1 MIRKRIEIVLL
12 ALAIGAL
19 LAATPGHAREPASE
33 RPTGGARQTTLS
45 AARGTVETSREI
57 WSAPDT
63 HAFPVYVEPQR
74 RPHVL
79 PPQPHGFLEDGRD
92 SAYGAEGA
100 DTSPT
105 GEEAEAPDI
114 PFSYF
119 WTEDDGLRM
128 RARNYVRR
136 HQISEHSPG
145 LLASLSQDRVHT
157 RVSGLERWSFGAHN
171 WQTQLT
177 PHTELSVGS
186 SDIALPVWND
196 SVRLGG
202 LSLSQSFME
211 TGEGERDASWKYAL
225 SFGAVDHSAAGT
237 VGDLNFGPMAGSL
250 ALSYDYSP
258 RVSLMSQT
266 EVADDLLMSDITGQ
280 YDLGR
285 WGQWRSGISRSNQGL
300 NQGWRYRAMGDVAL
314 AEDIGM
320 AWEGERYTDGFM
332 DIRRYAGGANPVG
345 GARQR
350 WTASWD
356 AGRWGTLSGL
366 FESVHGREGVLER
379 RFGLNQQFYYS
390 PNLRVE
396 VHAEREVVGGDYDIG
411 LRFSFPLN

>member
-1 MIRKRIEIVLL
+1 MRAMAAA
-12 ALAIGAL
+12 ALVVVA
-19 LAATPGHAREPASE
+19 PVGHARQAVPAVYADDAR
-33 RPTGGARQTTLS
+33 RPQP
-45 AARGTVETSREI
+45 AARGTLQTSREI

-63 HAFPVYVEPQR
+63 HAFPVYAEPR
-74 RPHVL
+74 RHPRPLAPV
-79 PPQPHGFLEDGRD
+79 DG
-92 SAYGAEGA
+92 
-100 DTSPT
+100 SPT
-105 GEEAEAPDI
+105 HGDAGSARLEPDAPVTPEESPVPDI
-114 PFSYF
+114 PYSYF
-119 WTEDDGLRM
+119 WTDEDGLRM
-128 RARNYVRR
+128 RARNHVRR
-136 HQISEHSPG
+136 QQISEHSPG
-145 LLASLSQDRVHT
+145 LWASLSVDRLQT
-157 RVSGLERWSFGAHN
+157 RMSGLEQWSFGAHN
-171 WQTQLT
+171 WRTQLN
-177 PHTELSVGS
+177 PYTELSLGS

-202 LSLSQSFME
+202 LSLSQSFMH
-211 TGEGERDASWKYAL
+211 TGEGEDDARWNYAL
-225 SFGAVDHSAAGT
+225 AFGAVDHSAAGT
-237 VGDLNFGPMAGSL
+237 AGDLNFGPMAGSL
-250 ALSYDYSP
+250 AFSYDYSP

-266 EVADDLLMSDITGQ
+266 EVADDLLMSDVTGQ
-280 YDLGR
+280 YDLGQ

-300 NQGWRYRAMGDVAL
+300 HQGWRYRMMGDVAV

-332 DIRRYAGGANPVG
+332 DIRRYAGGANPAG

>member
-1 MIRKRIEIVLL
+1 MIRKRIEIVLQ
-12 ALAIGAL
+12 ALASGAL
-19 LAATPGHAREPASE
+19 LAVSPGHARQPA
-33 RPTGGARQTTLS
+33 PALHTNGGQAMAI
-45 AARGTVETSREI
+45 AARGTVQTSREV

-63 HAFPVYVEPQR
+63 HAFPVYVEPRR
-74 RPHVL
+74 RPHTL
-79 PPQPHGFLEDGRD
+79 PPLEDGSLHDEVD
-92 SAYGAEGA
+92 SGSAFQESDDSLTAVA
-100 DTSPT
+100 DV
-105 GEEAEAPDI
+105 PDI
-114 PFSYF
+114 PYSYF
-119 WTEDDGLRM
+119 WSDEDGLRM
-128 RARNYVRR
+128 RARNHARR
-136 HQISEHSPG
+136 HEISEHSPG
-145 LLASLSQDRVHT
+145 LWASLSTDRLDT
-157 RVSGLERWSFGAHN
+157 RISGLEQWSFGAHN
-171 WQTQLT
+171 WQRQLN
-177 PHTELSVGS
+177 PYTELSVGS

-202 LSLSQSFME
+202 LSLSQSFMH
-211 TGEGERDASWKYAL
+211 TGEGENDANWKYAL

-237 VGDLNFGPMAGSL
+237 VGDLNFGPIAGSL

-258 RVSLMSQT
+258 RVTLMSQT
-266 EVADDLLMSDITGQ
+266 EVADDLLMSDVTGQ
-280 YDLGR
+280 YDLGT
-285 WGQWRSGISRSNQGL
+285 WGQWRSGVSRSNQGL
-300 NQGWRYRAMGDVAL
+300 NQGWRYRVMGDIAVSD
-314 AEDIGM
+314 DIGM

-332 DIRRYAGGANPVG
+332 DIRRYAGGASPIG

-366 FESVHGREGVLER
+366 VESVHGREGVQER